1 VVVEKKKH
9 EKERRIRGC
18 GVVVEKKKH
27 EKERRIRGCGVV
39 VVATQPPWFLP
50 TFCDEVL
57 KEKRTP
63 PQKTKEQNNPN

>member
-1 VVVEKKKH
+1 
-9 EKERRIRGC
+9 
-18 GVVVEKKKH
+18 VVVEKKKH